1 MENSSLKTEVHEFTT
16 LLTLVRLGF
25 LKVVFY
31 GGVKF
36 KPTIPPPPPPP
47 LHISRITNL
56 VPI

>member
-16 LLTLVRLGF
+16 LLTLIRLGF

-36 KPTIPPPPPPP
+36 KYNFMQLLINV
-47 LHISRITNL
+47 SR
-56 VPI
+56 

>member
-1 MENSSLKTEVHEFTT
+1 MENSSPKTEVHEFTT
-16 LLTLVRLGF
+16 LLTLIRLGF

-36 KPTIPPPPPPP
+36 KPRPPPSPTP